1 MKASEM
7 IGLDVGMKRTGIARA
22 SNIARIA
29 EPMESVPT
37 EELIDRLEELVK
49 EKGIDAVVVGL
60 PRNLRGEDT
69 EQTRWVRDWAKS
81 ARAKIKASFY
91 WQDEA
96 LTSRLAEAELKKS
109 GKVHDVD
116 SLAAA
121 MILQDFLDSPED
133 KKVGL

>member
-22 SNIARIA
+22 SNVARLA

-37 EELIDRLEELVK
+37 EELIGRLEQLVK
-49 EKGIDAVVVGL
+49 EKAVEAVVVGL
-60 PRNLRGEDT
+60 PRNLKGDDT
-69 EQTRWVRDWAKS
+69 EQTRWVRNWAKS
-81 ARAKIKASFY
+81 ARAKVKASFY

-96 LTSRLAEAELKKS
+96 LTSRLAEVQLKKS

-121 MILQDFLDSPED
+121 MILQDFLDSPDD
-133 KKVGL
+133 KRVGL